1 MVQIQIK
8 NIQNAKIPEYVAQRP
23 LKSTNTF
30 STETAVEATTAI
42 CSFPRAKY
50 MSRKS
55 WKSKRKNWQKVFR

>member
-42 CSFPRAKY
+42 CSFRAKY

>member
-8 NIQNAKIPEYVAQRP
+8 NIQNAKIREYVAQRP

-42 CSFPRAKY
+42 CSFLRAKY

-55 WKSKRKNWQKVFR
+55 WKSKRKNWQKEFR